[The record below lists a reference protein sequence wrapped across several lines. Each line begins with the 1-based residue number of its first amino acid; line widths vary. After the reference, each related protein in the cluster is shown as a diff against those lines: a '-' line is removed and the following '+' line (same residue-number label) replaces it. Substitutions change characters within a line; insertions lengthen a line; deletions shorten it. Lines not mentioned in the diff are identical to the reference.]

1 MLTCESKAL
10 SFVSFKRFIIYGVIC
25 KMNSALIL
33 LVAVGLSCLMA
44 VQATS
49 FGVIAGL
56 GALTS
61 AASKR
66 RYHGASHGRGHG
78 HGYRAPKRKYR
89 LRNGRSVAAADEED
103 DDLILSAIGQLDAD
117 TCIPKMFCVLQA
129 KDESDRTLKENMFVD
144 ILTDNTMGPS
154 SLFAYARVVATKEK
168 DSSVCKKVF
177 PKCSLGEEELSE
189 LLDLAWGCDCSSEG
203 KE

>member
-1 MLTCESKAL
+1 
-10 SFVSFKRFIIYGVIC
+10 
-25 KMNSALIL
+25 MNSALIL

-49 FGVIAGL
+49 FGVLAGL

-61 AASKR
+61 GISKR

-89 LRNGRSVAAADEED
+89 LRYRRSVAAADEED
-103 DDLILSAIGQLDAD
+103 GDLILSAVGQLDAD

-129 KDESDRTLKENMFVD
+129 KDESDRTLKENMLVE
-144 ILTDNTMGPS
+144 ILSDNTMNPNS
-154 SLFAYARVVATKEK
+154 YNAAFVYARVVATKEK

-189 LLDLAWGCDCSSEG
+189 LLDLAWGCDCSSGG

>member
-1 MLTCESKAL
+1 
-10 SFVSFKRFIIYGVIC
+10 
-25 KMNSALIL
+25 MNSALIL

-49 FGVIAGL
+49 FGVLAGL

-61 AASKR
+61 AISKR

-89 LRNGRSVAAADEED
+89 LRYRRSVAAADEED
-103 DDLILSAIGQLDAD
+103 DDLILSAVGQLDAD

-129 KDESDRTLKENMFVD
+129 KDESDRTQKENMLVE
-144 ILTDNTMGPS
+144 ILSDNTMNPNSTTLPS
-154 SLFAYARVVATKEK
+154 STLESSPLRRKTPPSARRFSPNVHLVQRTRILTG
-168 DSSVCKKVF
+168 
-177 PKCSLGEEELSE
+177 PPQ
-189 LLDLAWGCDCSSEG
+189 
-203 KE
+203 